1 MVYFCLLLTL
11 LSALLSRS
19 HLQTGT
25 GTGTGTRFL
34 SALIFLS
41 FLICGLFLLSDYLTD
56 DGINEAF
63 IYHLSADKSG
73 TGLGDFSAT
82 IITSVVYLVIVAGIS
97 LFPLIPTSREP
108 KRAQGKF
115 KSALATLFVLIAIAF
130 SPGTAGL
137 YGLAEILILPN
148 PLQDAPESYTE
159 VEPDTEINVKKNLI
173 YIYLESLE
181 LTYLD
186 QQVFPGLA
194 PNLVSLGTRAIQFTD
209 IRETYGTGWTI
220 AGMVSSQC
228 GIPLVT
234 PGDSN
239 SVSGMGKFLPEAVC
253 LGDMLEANGYAL
265 SYMGGASLN
274 FAGKGSFYR
283 DHGFESVEGVDELL
297 PKLENPDYRNWWGLY
312 DDSLYPLLI
321 ERVKSLHA
329 TSKPFGL
336 FTLTLDTHHPNG
348 NVSASCRDKPYLD
361 GTNPMLNAVHCADYL
376 VGQFVEKLV
385 ANKLLENTI
394 LVIASDHLAMRNT
407 ATDSLKKLPRR
418 DLALILGG
426 DISPRTIAKTGTTL
440 DLSATVASLIGGDIN
455 AMGFGRNL
463 LTGSPTLAETSPDWH
478 KELRS
483 YRPFLSSLWNFP
495 QVYSGLMIDTEL
507 GKVSLGPQALKLPVV
522 IQLNDTLGV
531 KEVLFDFFDDNG
543 LRTRIE
549 QFDDT
554 QRFVWVDACAEVMPI
569 VDANM
574 RTVHTPYCLVMG
586 SLAADKLTL
595 LSAESGATLPYKLIS
610 SYFQSMTQTP
620 SAADSRRAQLRNFRL
635 TGVLDAQSLNTSLLG
650 AEKLTVTSF
659 GGPHQGTSFAR
670 NDTSG
675 SLSLKRGLNVIAAAD
690 SGALVNIAHADTCS
704 AALDDADG
712 SAADIVSRITEA
724 ATEYPVL
731 FIVAHDSAVCEQ
743 NSLTPIANLLGLKKM
758 TDLKLREPYIAAVT
772 PQEVLLEINGSAG
785 ASLTVVVNANN

>member
-11 LSALLSRS
+11 LSALLSKS
-19 HLQTGT
+19 HLQAGT
-25 GTGTGTRFL
+25 GKRLL

-63 IYHLSADKSG
+63 LYHLSADKSG
-73 TGLGDFSAT
+73 VGLGDFRAA
-82 IITSVVYLVIVAGIS
+82 IITSVAYLVTVAGIS
-97 LFPLIPTSREP
+97 LFPLIPTSRGP
-108 KRAQGKF
+108 KRAQSKCR
-115 KSALATLFVLIAIAF
+115 SALATLFVWVAIAF

-148 PLQDAPESYTE
+148 PLQDAPTSYIE
-159 VEPDTEINVKKNLI
+159 VEPDTNINAKKNLV

-186 QQVFPGLA
+186 QQMFPGLA
-194 PNLVSLGTRAIQFTD
+194 PNLVSLGERAIQFTD

-239 SVSGMGKFLPEAVC
+239 SVSGMGRFLPDAVC
-253 LGDMLEANGYAL
+253 VGDMLKANGYAL

-274 FAGKGSFYR
+274 FAGKGSFYK

-297 PKLENPDYRNWWGLY
+297 PKLEDPDYRNWWGLY
-312 DDSLYPLLI
+312 DDSLYPLLFKRI
-321 ERVKSLHA
+321 KSLHA
-329 TSKPFGL
+329 TAQPFGL

-348 NVSASCRDKPYLD
+348 NVSASCKSKPYLD
-361 GTNPMLNAVHCADYL
+361 GANPMLNAVHCADYL
-376 VGQFVEKLV
+376 VGQFVEKLA
-385 ANKLLENTI
+385 ANNLLENTV

-407 ATDSLKKLPRR
+407 ATDRLKTLPRR
-418 DLALILGG
+418 DLALILGA
-426 DISPRTIAKTGTTL
+426 DISPRTITKTGTTL
-440 DLSATVASLIGGDIN
+440 DLSATVTSLIGGEIS

-463 LTGSPTLAETSPDWH
+463 LSDSPTLAETSPDWH

-495 QVYSGLMIDTEL
+495 QVYSGLIIDTEL
-507 GKVSLGPQALKLPVV
+507 GSASLGPQALRLPVV
-522 IQLNDTLGV
+522 IQLNETLGV
-531 KEVLFDFFDDNG
+531 QEVLFDFFDADG
-543 LRTRIE
+543 LRKRIE

-554 QRFVWVDACAEVMPI
+554 QRFLWVDACSEVMPI
-569 VDANM
+569 VDRKL
-574 RTVHTPYCLVMG
+574 RTVHTRYCVVMG
-586 SLAADKLTL
+586 SLATEKLTV
-595 LSAESGATLPYKLIS
+595 LSVENGETLSYKQIS
-610 SYFQSMTQTP
+610 SYFHAMTQT
-620 SAADSRRAQLRNFRL
+620 SSTADWRREQLRNYTL
-635 TGVLDAQSLNTSLLG
+635 TGVLDAQALDTSLLG
-650 AEKLTVTSF
+650 AEKITITSF

-670 NDTSG
+670 TDARG
-675 SLSLKRGLNVIAAAD
+675 SLSLKRGLNVIAAAAD
-690 SGALVNIAHADTCS
+690 GTLMTIAHADTCS
-704 AALDDADG
+704 AALVDANG
-712 SAADIVSRITEA
+712 STADILPRITEA

-731 FIVAHDSAVCEQ
+731 FIVAHDSAVCQQ
-743 NSLTPIANLLGLKKM
+743 NSLTPVAHLLGLKKM

-772 PQEVLLEINGSAG
+772 PQEVLLEIKGSAG

>member
-19 HLQTGT
+19 HLQ
-25 GTGTGTRFL
+25 TGTGTRFL

-73 TGLGDFSAT
+73 TGLGDFSGT

-115 KSALATLFVLIAIAF
+115 KSALATLLVLIAIAF

-137 YGLAEILILPN
+137 YGLAE
-148 PLQDAPESYTE
+148 
-159 VEPDTEINVKKNLI
+159 
-173 YIYLESLE
+173 
-181 LTYLD
+181 
-186 QQVFPGLA
+186 
-194 PNLVSLGTRAIQFTD
+194 VSLGTRAIQFTD

-321 ERVKSLHA
+321 ERIKSLHA

-385 ANKLLENTI
+385 ADKLLENTI

-463 LTGSPTLAETSPDWH
+463 LTDSPTLAETSPDWH

-595 LSAESGATLPYKLIS
+595 S
-610 SYFQSMTQTP
+610 SLQADLLLFSIHDADTFRGRFAP
-620 SAADSRRAQLRNFRL
+620 SAIAQL
-635 TGVLDAQSLNTSLLG
+635 
-650 AEKLTVTSF
+650 
-659 GGPHQGTSFAR
+659 
-670 NDTSG
+670 
-675 SLSLKRGLNVIAAAD
+675 
-690 SGALVNIAHADTCS
+690 
-704 AALDDADG
+704 
-712 SAADIVSRITEA
+712 
-724 ATEYPVL
+724 
-731 FIVAHDSAVCEQ
+731 
-743 NSLTPIANLLGLKKM
+743 
-758 TDLKLREPYIAAVT
+758 
-772 PQEVLLEINGSAG
+772 
-785 ASLTVVVNANN
+785 

>member
-19 HLQTGT
+19 HLQAGT
-25 GTGTGTRFL
+25 GKRLL

-63 IYHLSADKSG
+63 LYHLSADKSG
-73 TGLGDFSAT
+73 AGLGDFRAA
-82 IITSVVYLVIVAGIS
+82 IITSVAYLVTVAGIS
-97 LFPLIPTSREP
+97 LLPLIPTSRGP
-108 KRAQGKF
+108 KRAHSKCR
-115 KSALATLFVLIAIAF
+115 SALATLFVWVAIAF

-148 PLQDAPESYTE
+148 PLQDAPTSYIE
-159 VEPDTEINVKKNLI
+159 VEPDTNIIAKKNLV

-194 PNLVSLGTRAIQFTD
+194 PNLVSLGERAIQFTD

-239 SVSGMGKFLPEAVC
+239 SVSGMGRFLPDAVC
-253 LGDMLEANGYAL
+253 IGDMLKANGYAL
-265 SYMGGASLN
+265 TYMGGASLN

-297 PKLENPDYRNWWGLY
+297 PKLEDPGYRNWWGLY
-312 DDSLYPLLI
+312 DDSLYPLLF
-321 ERVKSLHA
+321 ERIKSLQA
-329 TSKPFGL
+329 TSQPFGL
-336 FTLTLDTHHPNG
+336 FALTLDTHHPNG
-348 NVSASCRDKPYLD
+348 NVSASCKNKPYHD
-361 GTNPMLNAVHCADYL
+361 GANPMLNAVHCADYL
-376 VGQFVEKLV
+376 VGQFVEKLA
-385 ANKLLENTI
+385 ANNLLEDTI

-407 ATDSLKKLPRR
+407 ATDQLKTLPRR
-418 DLALILGG
+418 DLALILGA
-426 DISPRTIAKTGTTL
+426 DISPRTITKTGTTL
-440 DLSATVASLIGGDIN
+440 DLSATVASLIGGEIN

-463 LTGSPTLAETSPDWH
+463 LSDAPTLAETSPDWH

-495 QVYSGLMIDTEL
+495 QVYSGVIIDTEL
-507 GKVSLGPQALKLPVV
+507 GSASLGPQAVRLPVV
-522 IQLNDTLGV
+522 IQLNEALGV
-531 KEVLFDFFDDNG
+531 QEVLFDFFDADG
-543 LRTRIE
+543 LRKRIE
-549 QFDDT
+549 QFDDM
-554 QRFVWVDACAEVMPI
+554 QRFLWVDECSEVMPI
-569 VDANM
+569 VDRKL
-574 RTVHTPYCLVMG
+574 RTVHTRYCVVMG
-586 SLAADKLTL
+586 SLATEQLTV
-595 LSAESGATLPYKLIS
+595 LSVENGETLSYKQIF
-610 SYFQSMTQTP
+610 SYFHAMTQT
-620 SAADSRRAQLRNFRL
+620 SSTADWRREQLHNYTL
-635 TGVLDAQSLNTSLLG
+635 TGVLDAQVFDISLLG
-650 AEKLTVTSF
+650 AEKITITSF

-670 NDTSG
+670 TDARG
-675 SLSLKRGLNVIAAAD
+675 SLSLKRGLNVIAAAAD
-690 SGALVNIAHADTCS
+690 GTLMTIAHADTCS
-704 AALDDADG
+704 SALVDANG
-712 SAADIVSRITEA
+712 STADILSRITEA

-731 FIVAHDSAVCEQ
+731 FIVAHDSAVCQQ
-743 NSLTPIANLLGLKKM
+743 NSLMPVAHLLGLKKM

-772 PQEVLLEINGSAG
+772 PQEVLLEIKGSAG